1 MTDKIRLA
9 LTLLLIILFFPK
21 ISSGETINIE
31 VNTNSS
37 DLEAKIDYQ
46 LEFYESNI
54 DIGAGMIYSSED
66 YFFSN
71 LNFALKDEVFIPGLT
86 LGLGLK
92 GLVGVAEINNK
103 DFNLLAISFLAV
115 GEYDFRNDFPGLPIV
130 VSASISMAPRTLCF
144 LESERYLEFTSAVYV
159 YLLKNGA
166 VVAGY
171 RSISARFEKSSD
183 EEKKS
188 DDGLFFGFKLSF

>member
-1 MTDKIRLA
+1 MTEKIRLA

-21 ISSGETINIE
+21 ISSGENISVE

-37 DLEAKIDYQ
+37 DLEAKIDYR
-46 LEFYESNI
+46 LDFYESNI
-54 DIGAGMIYSSED
+54 DIGAGTIYSSDD

-71 LNFALKDEVFIPGLT
+71 LNFAIKDEVFIPGLT
-86 LGLGLK
+86 FGLGLK
-92 GLVGVAEINNK
+92 GVVGEAEIKNK

-115 GEYDFRNDFPGLPIV
+115 GEYDFRNDFPGLPVV
-130 VSASISMAPRTLCF
+130 VSTSISLAPRPLCF
-144 LESERYLEFTSAVYV
+144 LESERYLEFTGAVYV
-159 YLLKNGA
+159 YLIENGA
-166 VVAGY
+166 VVVGY

-188 DDGLFFGFKLSF
+188 DDGLFFGIKLNF